1 MTPPTQVFALLGVH
15 SFPSFRKIYPW
26 LVPVHIALY
35 LVHMFQ
41 EIYDVWEGVPWFKLE
56 RTIRIKRV

>member
-1 MTPPTQVFALLGVH
+1 M
-15 SFPSFRKIYPW
+15 YPW